1 MKKKDIVHPKLY
13 FKYDIVD
20 HEIQLSYYS
29 NQLDDSGD
37 RLVKIIFLNQDS
49 FSYME
54 MYKLNEREYHNL
66 NLYIERQE
74 RIMSTYLKKGFKD
87 QFNIVKT
94 SVNLMYAFRDEFDK
108 WFSKFKLDV
117 NV

>member
-37 RLVKIIFLNQDS
+37 RLVKIIFLNQDA

-54 MYKLNEREYHNL
+54 MYKLYGYVTCMCICMDVHAYVEVYV
-66 NLYIERQE
+66 YIACMP
-74 RIMSTYLKKGFKD
+74 IY
-87 QFNIVKT
+87 IH
-94 SVNLMYAFRDEFDK
+94 A
-108 WFSKFKLDV
+108 
-117 NV
+117 